1 MSSGEVPDASSGGE
15 GKIILLFGER
25 RKDAYQKWGVR
36 KSEGARQMMR
46 RGEVVKDLQKARSP
60 QSSGWGYHE
69 YECWH
74 VPAVALQASL
84 SMHAPKDFWRCSARA
99 SLSMRSGSG
108 RKAPPRRVHEQ
119 LTVEV
124 AAASDEAVVR
134 APIPCAG
141 GVR

>member
-74 VPAVALQASL
+74 VPAVALQEPQ
-84 SMHAPKDFWRCSARA
+84 HACTQRFLAVLSARKPFDA
-99 SLSMRSGSG
+99 LRKRSKSTA
-108 RKAPPRRVHEQ
+108 AP
-119 LTVEV
+119 
-124 AAASDEAVVR
+124 R
-134 APIPCAG
+134 A
-141 GVR
+141 